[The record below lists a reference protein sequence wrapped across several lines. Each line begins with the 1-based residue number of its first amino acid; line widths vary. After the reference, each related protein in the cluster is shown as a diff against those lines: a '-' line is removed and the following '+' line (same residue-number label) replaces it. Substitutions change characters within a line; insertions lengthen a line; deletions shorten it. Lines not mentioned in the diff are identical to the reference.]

1 MSSRWP
7 CLLALCVLSPLL
19 GGAQPPV
26 RTLRYLFLGDQG
38 HHRPAERYRQLAPV
52 LAERGIEL
60 EYTERLADLNPQ
72 KLAGY
77 DGLVIYANHS
87 EISPEQER
95 ALLEFVAGGKGLA
108 ALHCAS
114 YCFLNSPAYIEL
126 VGAQFKE
133 HGAGVFR
140 TTIGEPEHPLVR
152 GYGGFESWDETYVHH
167 RHNDQGRTVLEY
179 REEAGHREPWTWVR
193 THGRGRVFYTAWG
206 HDQQTWG
213 HPGFHNLVERG
224 LRWAAGDD
232 PTRAGPY
239 SERPQMTPRRTDVQP
254 FEYVA
259 AEVPFYPAGK
269 QWGTLGEPI
278 RQMQVPLP
286 PHESLKHVVTPVG
299 FEVRLF
305 VSEPDLKG
313 KPIAMNWD
321 ERGRLW
327 VLETVDYPNDLQ
339 PAGRGH
345 DRIRICEDTDGDER
359 ADRFTVFAEGLSI
372 PTSLVFARGG
382 VIVQQAPHTLFL
394 RDTDGDD
401 VADER
406 QVLFSGWGTSDTHAG
421 PSNLQWGLDNWIY
434 GIVGYSGFDGTVG
447 GERLRF
453 GSGFYRFL
461 PDGSRLEF
469 LRSTNNN
476 SWGLGISEEG
486 ILFGSTANGN
496 PSEYMP
502 LANRYYEQVRGWA
515 PQVLGGIAAS
525 DRFEAITDRVRQVD
539 NHGGFTAAAGHAL
552 YTARAYPREYWN
564 RAAFVCE
571 PTGHL
576 AATFLLRPRGAGF
589 SSHNAWNLLA
599 SDDEW
604 TAPIAAEVGPDGHVW
619 VIDWYNYIV
628 QHNPTPAGYR
638 TGRGNA
644 YETQLRDKQ
653 RGRIWRIV
661 YTAAPPQ
668 AQVQLSVNDP
678 AGLVAA
684 LRHPNMFW
692 RKHAQRLLVERGQR
706 DVVPELIKLVSD
718 PAVDE
723 LGLNPAAMHAL
734 WTLHGLRALDGS
746 IPEAL
751 SAVAAAL
758 GHRSAGVRR
767 NAVLVMA
774 GQPAVAQAILEHGL
788 LADPDGQVRLAALAA
803 LADTPPKAPAAAEE
817 GDATS
822 VQDRVAA
829 ALVSFFVEQPNL
841 QDRWLADAATS
852 AAAQYAES
860 FLLHLCRWGAA
871 TRGGQQAP
879 TGEAAAA
886 RSGQWAPAGQA
897 AATRG
902 ALQTPT
908 GAAPAARNGEQ
919 DPAGQAARVLPPRLV
934 ERVQIVAEHLAR
946 GGRASLAQLLDAA
959 AASSPEIAAAVIA
972 GLDRGWPTHSKPDSI
987 SAAALQTLFDR
998 LPTDSRAV
1006 LVRLAARWGSDALAD
1021 QAHQLAESLKAAAA
1035 DEALSADER
1044 LAAIRQLAAFGA
1056 DDPNL
1061 AASLLELLSAR
1072 TSPELAAG
1080 LFDALAASRAPQT
1093 GAAIAE
1099 ALPGLTPAVRAAALR
1114 SLLTRAEWTAA
1125 LLDSAEAGLVS
1136 LDELALDQKQALA
1149 NHPDRALARRAK
1161 KLLERSGGL
1170 PDPDRQRVIDA
1181 LAHLA
1186 TQRGDPQAGREVFKK
1201 HCSKCHTHS
1210 GEGTR
1215 IGPDLTG
1222 MAVHPKIEL
1231 LTQILDPSRSV
1242 EGNYRIFTLVTDS
1255 GRVLSGLLVGETRT
1269 TLEVVDSEGKR
1280 HVVLREELESLAASP
1295 KSLMPEGFEKQ
1306 IQPEELANL
1315 LEFLTQRGKYL
1326 PLPLEKVATVV
1337 STRGMFYSEDA
1348 PVERLVFEDWGPK
1361 TVEGVPFV
1369 LVDPQGARVPNA
1381 IMLYGPQGVLP
1392 PRMPRS
1398 VTVPCNAA
1406 ARAIHV
1412 LGGVS
1417 GWGFPLGNKGSVS
1430 MIVRLHYAGG
1440 AVEDHP
1446 LRNGEHLADYIR
1458 RVDVPG
1464 SKFAFDLRGR
1474 QVRYL
1479 AIIPER
1485 DETIASIELIKGD
1498 DATAPV
1504 VMALTVEL
1512 P

>member
-1 MSSRWP
+1 MLCPLRYVLM
-7 CLLALCVLSPLL
+7 LLILPLVL
-19 GGAQPPV
+19 GGAQPPG

-72 KLAGY
+72 KLAGF
-77 DGLVIYANHS
+77 DGLLIYANHTQLAA
-87 EISPEQER
+87 EQEQ
-95 ALLEFVAGGKGLA
+95 ALLDFVAAGKGLVA
-108 ALHCAS
+108 VHCAS
-114 YCFLNSPAYIEL
+114 YCFLNSPAYIGL

-133 HGAGVFR
+133 HGTGVFR
-140 TTIGEPEHPLVR
+140 TRIAAPEHPLMR
-152 GYGGFESWDETYVHH
+152 DYGGFESWDETYVHH
-167 RHNDQGRTVLEY
+167 RHHEEGRTVLEY
-179 REEAGHREPWTWVR
+179 RVEGEGREPWTWVR
-193 THGRGRVFYTAWG
+193 THGKGRVFYTAWG
-206 HDQQTWG
+206 HDHQTWG
-213 HPGFHNLVERG
+213 HAGFQNLVERG

-232 PTRAGPY
+232 PARAGPY
-239 SERPQMTPRRTDVQP
+239 IDRPELTPRRTDVQP

-259 AEVPFYPAGK
+259 AEIPYYPAGK

-278 RQMQVPLP
+278 REMQVPLGP
-286 PHESLKHVVTPVG
+286 EESLKHVVTPVG

-305 VSEPDLKG
+305 AAEPDLGG

-327 VLETVDYPNDLQ
+327 VLETVDYPNDLK
-339 PAGRGH
+339 PLGRGH
-345 DRIRICEDTDGDER
+345 DRIRICEDTDGDGR

-401 VADER
+401 RADE
-406 QVLFSGWGTSDTHAG
+406 QQILFSGWGTADTHAG

-434 GIVGYSGFDGTVG
+434 GIVGYSGFEGTVG

-486 ILFGSTANGN
+486 LLFGSTANGN

-515 PQVLGGIAAS
+515 PQVLGGIAIS
-525 DRFEAITDRVRQVD
+525 DRFEPITERVRQVD
-539 NHGGFTAAAGHAL
+539 HHGRFTAAAGHAL
-552 YTARAYPREYWN
+552 YTARTYPRAYWN

-576 AATFLLRPRGAGF
+576 TATFLLQPQGAGF
-589 SSHNAWNLLA
+589 SSRNAWNLLA

-604 TAPIAAEVGPDGHVW
+604 TAPVAAEVGPDGHVW

-644 YETQLRDKQ
+644 YETRLRDKR

-661 YTAAPPQ
+661 YTAAEEQPAPR
-668 AQVQLSVNDP
+668 LSGEDP
-678 AGLVAA
+678 TTLMSA
-684 LRHPNMFW
+684 LRHGNLFW
-692 RKHAQRLLVERGQR
+692 RRHAQRLLVERGQQ
-706 DVVPELIKLVSD
+706 DVVPELIGLVSD

-723 LGLNPAAMHAL
+723 LGLNPGAMHAL
-734 WTLHGLRALDGS
+734 WTLHGLNALDS
-746 IPEAL
+746 HP
-751 SAVAAAL
+751 AAL
-758 GHRSAGVRR
+758 EAVRAALHHTSAGVRR
-767 NAVLVMA
+767 NALLVLA
-774 GQPAVAQAILEHGL
+774 GRPGAAQSVIEHNL
-788 LADPDGQVRLAALAA
+788 LADPSAQVRLAALMVLAEPTHDAA
-803 LADTPPKAPAAAEE
+803 NQNSAEPLADAN
-817 GDATS
+817 
-822 VQDRVAA
+822 VAA
-829 ALVSFFVEQPNL
+829 ALAAFFVRPDHL
-841 QDRWLADAATS
+841 ADRWLADAATS
-852 AAAQYAES
+852 AAAGHAAS
-860 FLLHLCRWGAA
+860 FLIKLCRLAAASDPLQPSAAAEDSA
-871 TRGGQQAP
+871 TRA
-879 TGEAAAA
+879 
-886 RSGQWAPAGQA
+886 
-897 AATRG
+897 
-902 ALQTPT
+902 
-908 GAAPAARNGEQ
+908 
-919 DPAGQAARVLPPRLV
+919 PRLLA
-934 ERVQIVAEHLAR
+934 RVQIVAEHLAR
-946 GGRASLAQLLDAA
+946 GGSAELAPLLESLA
-959 AASSPEIAAAVIA
+959 ASPPELATAVVN
-972 GLDRGWPTHSKPDSI
+972 GLERGWPANTP
-987 SAAALQTLFDR
+987 AADVPTQPLRLLFER
-998 LPTDSRAV
+998 LPTDSRAA
-1006 LVRLAARWGSDALAD
+1006 LVRLATRWGSGGLAE
-1021 QAHQLAESLKAAAA
+1021 QAQQLAEALKTRVA
-1035 DEALSADER
+1035 DEALPTRER
-1044 LAAIRQLAAFGA
+1044 LAAIRQLVAFGTE
-1056 DDPNL
+1056 DPEL
-1061 AASLLELLSAR
+1061 AGSLLELLSAR

-1080 LFDALAASRAPQT
+1080 LFEALTASRAAQT
-1093 GAAIAE
+1093 GAAIAQ
-1099 ALPGLTPAVRAAALR
+1099 ALPQLTPAARAAALR
-1114 SLLTRAEWTAA
+1114 VLLGRGEWTAA
-1125 LLDSAEAGLVS
+1125 LLDAAEAGRIS
-1136 LDELALDQKQALA
+1136 LDELALDQQQALA
-1149 NHPDRALARRAK
+1149 NHPDRALARRARA
-1161 KLLERSGGL
+1161 LLERAGGL
-1170 PDPDRQRVIDA
+1170 PSPDRQRVIEE
-1181 LAHLA
+1181 LAYLA

-1201 HCSKCHTHS
+1201 HCAKCHTHS

-1222 MAVHPKIEL
+1222 MAVHPKLEL

-1242 EGNYRIFTLVTDS
+1242 EGNYRIFTLVTDA
-1255 GRVLSGLLVGETRT
+1255 GQVLSGLLVGETRT

-1280 HVVLREELESLAASP
+1280 HVVLREELETLAASP

-1306 IQPEELANL
+1306 LQPEELVNL

-1348 PVERLVFEDWGPK
+1348 AAERLIFDDWGPK

-1369 LVDPQGARVPNA
+1369 LVDPQGVRVPNA
-1381 IMLYGPQGVLP
+1381 VLLYGPQGTLP
-1392 PRMPRS
+1392 PRMPRA
-1398 VTVPCNAA
+1398 VTLPCNAP
-1406 ARAIHV
+1406 ARAIHL

-1417 GWGFPLGNKGSVS
+1417 GWGFPLGEEGSVS
-1430 MIVRLHYAGG
+1430 LIVRLHYADGV
-1440 AVEDHP
+1440 VEDHP

-1479 AIIPER
+1479 AIRPQRSEP
-1485 DETIASIELIKGD
+1485 IASIELVKGD

>member
-1 MSSRWP
+1 MIRRWQY
-7 CLLALCVLSPLL
+7 LLALCVLSPLL
-19 GGAQPPV
+19 GGAQPPG

-72 KLAGY
+72 KLAGF
-77 DGLVIYANHS
+77 DGLVIYANHT

-133 HGAGVFR
+133 HGTGVFR
-140 TTIGEPEHPLVR
+140 TMIGEAEHPLVR

-179 REEAGHREPWTWVR
+179 RVEGDRREPWTWVR

-213 HPGFHNLVERG
+213 HAGFHNLVERG

-232 PTRAGPY
+232 PARAGPY
-239 SERPQMTPRRTDVQP
+239 AARPQMTPRRTDVRP

-278 RQMQVPLP
+278 REMQVPLP
-286 PHESLKHVVTPVG
+286 PEESLKHVVTPVG

-305 VSEPDLKG
+305 AAEPDLGG

-339 PAGRGH
+339 PTGRGH
-345 DRIRICEDTDGDER
+345 DRIRICEDADGDGR

-382 VIVQQAPHTLFL
+382 VIVHQAPHTLFL
-394 RDTDGDD
+394 KDTDGDD
-401 VADER
+401 VADQRE
-406 QVLFSGWGTSDTHAG
+406 VLFSGWGTGDTHAG

-434 GIVGYSGFDGTVG
+434 GIVGYSGFEGTVG

-515 PQVLGGIAAS
+515 PQVLGGIAAN

-539 NHGGFTAAAGHAL
+539 NHGRFTAAAGHAL
-552 YTARAYPREYWN
+552 YTARTYPREYWN

-576 AATFLLRPRGAGF
+576 AATFLLQPQGAGF
-589 SSHNAWNLLA
+589 SSRNAWNLVA

-644 YETQLRDKQ
+644 YETRLRDKR
-653 RGRIWRIV
+653 RGRIWRVV
-661 YTAAPPQ
+661 YTASQPE
-668 AQVQLSVNDP
+668 AQVSLSANDP

-692 RKHAQRLLVERGQR
+692 RKHAQRLLIERGQR
-706 DVVPELIKLVSD
+706 DVVPALIKLAND
-718 PAVDE
+718 PATDE
-723 LGLNPAAMHAL
+723 LGLNPGAVHAL
-734 WTLHGLRALDGS
+734 WTLHGLHALDGS
-746 IPEAL
+746 SPEAL
-751 SAVAAAL
+751 SAAKAAL
-758 GHRSAGVRR
+758 RHRSAGVRR

-774 GQPAVAQAILEHGL
+774 GQPTVVQAILEHGL
-788 LADPDGQVRLAALAA
+788 LADPNGQVRLAALTA
-803 LADTPPKAPAAAEE
+803 LADASQKDLPAAER
-817 GDATS
+817 GDAAS
-822 VQDRVAA
+822 VRDRVAA
-829 ALVSFFVEQPNL
+829 ALVRFFVEQPNL
-841 QDRWLADAATS
+841 EDRWLADAATS
-852 AAAQYAES
+852 AGAQYADS
-860 FLLHLCRWGAA
+860 FLPEICRW
-871 TRGGQQAP
+871 
-879 TGEAAAA
+879 AAAA
-886 RSGQWAPAGQA
+886 RGGRQDPGGDA
-897 AATRG
+897 AA
-902 ALQTPT
+902 
-908 GAAPAARNGEQ
+908 
-919 DPAGQAARVLPPRLV
+919 VVPPRLLG
-934 ERVQIVAEHLAR
+934 RVQIVAEHLAR
-946 GGRASLAQLLDAA
+946 GGRAPLSQLLEAA
-959 AASSPEIAAAVIA
+959 AAAPPELTAAVIA
-972 GLDRGWPTHSKPDSI
+972 GLERGWPADAKPNGV
-987 SAAALQTLFDR
+987 SAAALRAIFDR
-998 LPTDSRAV
+998 LPTDSRAAV
-1006 LVRLAARWGSDALAD
+1006 VRLAARWGSDALAD
-1021 QAHQLAESLKAAAA
+1021 QAQQLAVSLKTAAA
-1035 DEALSADER
+1035 DEELPAAER

-1061 AASLLELLSAR
+1061 AANLLELLSAR
-1072 TSPELAAG
+1072 TNPELAAG
-1080 LFDALAASRAPQT
+1080 LFEALTASRAPQT

-1099 ALPGLTPAVRAAALR
+1099 ALPRLTPAVRSVALR

-1125 LLDSAEAGLVS
+1125 LLDSAEAGRVS

-1149 NHPDRALARRAK
+1149 NHPDRAIARRAK
-1161 KLLERSGGL
+1161 TLLERAGGL

-1186 TQRGDPQAGREVFKK
+1186 TERGDAQAGREVFKK

-1242 EGNYRIFTLVTDS
+1242 EGNYRIFTLVTDA
-1255 GRVLSGLLVGETRT
+1255 GQVLSGLLVGETRT

-1280 HVVLREELESLAASP
+1280 HVVLREELDTLAASP

-1337 STRGMFYSEDA
+1337 STRGMFFSEES

-1369 LVDPQGARVPNA
+1369 LVDPQGARVPNVVL
-1381 IMLYGPQGVLP
+1381 LYGPQGVLP
-1392 PRMPRS
+1392 PRMPRN

-1406 ARAIHV
+1406 ARAIHL

-1417 GWGFPLGNKGSVS
+1417 GWGFPLGEEGSVS
-1430 MIVRLHYAGG
+1430 LIVRLHYADG

-1479 AIIPER
+1479 AISPER